1 MFKTTALIVA
11 LGMTP
16 AIGTA
21 VVLADGP
28 APAPATVVEED
39 LTVTGGQ
46 IMSIDHD
53 NWRFTL
59 EVAPLEQVD
68 VAWNDDTAFTLD
80 GESSTADQVLVAER
94 IVTVEHHE
102 GLAVTVRGVTG
113 EELPE

>member
-21 VVLADGP
+21 VVLAEGP
-28 APAPATVVEED
+28 APVIEED
-39 LTVTGGQ
+39 LTVTAGKV
-46 IMSIDHD
+46 MTIDHD
-53 NWRFTL
+53 NWQFTL

-68 VAWNDDTAFTLD
+68 VTWNTDTAFTLD
-80 GESSTADQVLVAER
+80 GETSTAAQVLVAER

-102 GLAVTVRGVTG
+102 GLAATVRAMSQEQT
-113 EELPE
+113 PE